1 MDDRVIE
8 RSNPLDA
15 FAKSADDEVGTS
27 IVPAGVFAAPA
38 ERVFGAQPVAIK
50 RDDGDILKK
59 LKAMAAAAGDDW
71 FYRFPVKAK
80 VKDEATGQDKWVT
93 DYIEGPSIKCANNV
107 SRLYG
112 NCDIDTRVFDMGDSY
127 MFYARFMDLE
137 TGYSLTRPFRQRK
150 GQKVMKTDA
159 GRQEDIVF
167 QIGASKAIRN
177 VVNNAL
183 EFFTNYAAN
192 EAKNSIIEKVGKNL
206 PAYRDKVLARLADL
220 KVDIKRVEIVRGRA
234 AKDWL
239 AADVARTI
247 AEIQAIND
255 GMANVDDTYP
265 QIGGQAE
272 EAATATE
279 AGSNGA
285 GLDQFANGDQQ
296 QQPEQSSQA
305 NAPTGGKP
313 AGGEAAPARESPKV
327 QQAGAAEATGNT
339 KPKGGGKKDAEP
351 QGPAEPKTDGEYSA
365 YCGAWIDKSTNAD
378 EAEAK
383 WKAEKP
389 LRRSC
394 VITQETFEELET
406 ALKGKVAELR
416 GA

>member
-15 FAKSADDEVGTS
+15 FAKSAEDDVGTS

-50 RDDGDILKK
+50 RDDSDILKK

-192 EAKNSIIEKVGKNL
+192 EAKNSIIEKVGKAL
-206 PAYRDKVLARLADL
+206 PQYREKVLGRLADM
-220 KVDIKRVEIVRGRA
+220 KVDVKRVEIVRGRP

-255 GMANVDDTYP
+255 GMANIDDTYP
-265 QIGGQAE
+265 PLGGQAE
-272 EAATATE
+272 EATTQTDSGGTGLDNFAN
-279 AGSNGA
+279 SNG
-285 GLDQFANGDQQ
+285 GEQQ
-296 QQPEQSSQA
+296 QRTEQSSQA
-305 NAPTGGKP
+305 NAPTTGKP
-313 AGGEAAPARESPKV
+313 AGGEAAPAKESPKV
-327 QQAGAAEATGNT
+327 QQAGAAEAAGD
-339 KPKGGGKKDAEP
+339 KPKGGKKEAEP
-351 QGPAEPKTDGEYSA
+351 VAREPTSDAEYSA
-365 YCGAWIDKSTNAD
+365 YAAAWIAQATDAD
-378 EAEAK
+378 AAETR
-383 WKAEKP
+383 WKAEKQ
-389 LRRSC
+389 LRRKAIIS
-394 VITQETFEELET
+394 QESFEELES
-406 ALKGKVAELR
+406 ALKAKVAELR
-416 GA
+416 GGK